1 MQYVFANTKI
11 ESSQLISLDL
21 HNKKTIGFFF
31 FLLSLA
37 RN

>member
-1 MQYVFANTKI
+1 MHYVFSNTKI
-11 ESSQLISLDL
+11 ELSQLISLDL
-21 HNKKTIGFFF
+21 HNKKIVVFF